1 MGLYKKAGK
10 TFLLWARINIIV
22 ILHIGMSR
30 VGLVIK
36 EK

>member
-1 MGLYKKAGK
+1 MDLYKEAGK

-22 ILHIGMSR
+22 ILHISMLR
-30 VGLVIK
+30 VGFVIK